1 MCTMIG
7 IRRHRPDRNPIAAQ
21 LVGDQNPRLA
31 VLLDETPEEA
41 LRSPCIAALLDK
53 NVEHIAIGIYGSPQP
68 VHFAV
73 DLDNDFIQVPF
84 VPWRRSVA
92 TDASGKMTAE
102 TIDPLPHRL
111 TADRH
116 TALRKQVFDI
126 GGAQGKSIVRPHRI
140 ADDFT
145 WVTVAFQG
153 WQRRQSLHRC
163 QLKAN
168 APEFNLAIPA
178 KDYGY

>member
-1 MCTMIG
+1 MIGEETLRLSQRLEPAHDLLPFSGRPVRNFNAVVETLMCTMIG

-84 VPWRRSVA
+84 CPVAPVGRDGCKRQNDRRN
-92 TDASGKMTAE
+92 D
-102 TIDPLPHRL
+102 
-111 TADRH
+111 
-116 TALRKQVFDI
+116 
-126 GGAQGKSIVRPHRI
+126 
-140 ADDFT
+140 
-145 WVTVAFQG
+145 
-153 WQRRQSLHRC
+153 
-163 QLKAN
+163 
-168 APEFNLAIPA
+168 
-178 KDYGY
+178 